1 MNEHPLNKFWREDSG
16 WRGPL
21 NPTPETG
28 LSEGTLCIETWNA
41 AISAAVDW
49 IRDHA
54 DPEDTH
60 VAEWVRKL
68 EYTEADREEV

>member
-16 WRGPL
+16 WCGPL

-41 AISAAVDW
+41 AISAAAHLIDLSAEM
-49 IRDHA
+49 DFYAAA
-54 DPEDTH
+54 DLI
-60 VAEWVRKL
+60 RKL
-68 EYTEADREEV
+68 DYIGVEDEV